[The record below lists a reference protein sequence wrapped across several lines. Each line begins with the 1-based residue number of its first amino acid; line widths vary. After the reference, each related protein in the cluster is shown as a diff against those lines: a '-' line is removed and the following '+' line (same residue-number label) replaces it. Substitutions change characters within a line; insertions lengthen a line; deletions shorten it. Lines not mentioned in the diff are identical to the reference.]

1 MAYKQFY
8 DVDYDSIKTRLKTF
22 LSNQTILKDYNFE
35 GAAISTWLNFISYV
49 IFYINSIGNFI
60 ANELFIA
67 NAQLSENIYKSA
79 YQLNYLPRR
88 KVAPKINLSI
98 TNSHTSDI
106 LIPAYTEFQ
115 MGSIAV
121 TTVQDYTIPAS
132 SSLTVEAY
140 EGEWTTFEYTFQGN
154 NFETFQLNDKET
166 IDWIHY
172 GLFVNGVKWKHVFE
186 DQNYYLANNY
196 FIRYLDNFEI
206 KFDKADGF
214 FNIPTTGD
222 LITVKYLKT
231 SGDTYNGLTYSTQ
244 LIINNTFLNSN
255 YLTVTTTDYLK
266 DGLAEEEL
274 ESIAYRAPLFYSA
287 AGRCVTENDY
297 NFRIQQMPLYENM
310 CDMIIYS
317 SHKDVVDYFEN
328 PVEVLDENSKID
340 KGFFVY
346 SGFRRVLDS
355 SLVPTY
361 TNITESEKAEVVAY
375 FENYRFMQVFGKYR
389 IPNIF
394 LIEPVINLKLIRDFD
409 VDKEQLELDIHNFME
424 NYVGFNKKIN
434 KSDLISFLREY
445 DYVSYC
451 DVDFNTS
458 VLVSKPYS
466 ILTMSSIDGFA
477 IGDYVENG
485 LGAGGNIVDIRETTS
500 AFVIERTNNIP
511 FTATNII
518 SNGVATEAYSTVYN
532 DVVIRLFNAINDS
545 TISSTIDGL
554 TLEDSTLNYI
564 YFDGVNIGDVNYDT
578 GYINFADKF
587 TFDTYDFI
595 EVDFTLVDNSEIEV
609 ERETALDHKKA
620 VITYL

>member
-1 MAYKQFY
+1 
-8 DVDYDSIKTRLKTF
+8 
-22 LSNQTILKDYNFE
+22 
-35 GAAISTWLNFISYV
+35 
-49 IFYINSIGNFI
+49 
-60 ANELFIA
+60 
-67 NAQLSENIYKSA
+67 
-79 YQLNYLPRR
+79 
-88 KVAPKINLSI
+88 
-98 TNSHTSDI
+98 
-106 LIPAYTEFQ
+106 
-115 MGSIAV
+115 
-121 TTVQDYTIPAS
+121 
-132 SSLTVEAY
+132 
-140 EGEWTTFEYTFQGN
+140 
-154 NFETFQLNDKET
+154 
-166 IDWIHY
+166 
-172 GLFVNGVKWKHVFE
+172 
-186 DQNYYLANNY
+186 
-196 FIRYLDNFEI
+196 
-206 KFDKADGF
+206 
-214 FNIPTTGD
+214 
-222 LITVKYLKT
+222 
-231 SGDTYNGLTYSTQ
+231 
-244 LIINNTFLNSN
+244 
-255 YLTVTTTDYLK
+255 
-266 DGLAEEEL
+266 
-274 ESIAYRAPLFYSA
+274 
-287 AGRCVTENDY
+287 
-297 NFRIQQMPLYENM
+297 
-310 CDMIIYS
+310 
-317 SHKDVVDYFEN
+317 
-328 PVEVLDENSKID
+328 
-340 KGFFVY
+340 
-346 SGFRRVLDS
+346 
-355 SLVPTY
+355 
-361 TNITESEKAEVVAY
+361 
-375 FENYRFMQVFGKYR
+375 
-389 IPNIF
+389 
-394 LIEPVINLKLIRDFD
+394 
-409 VDKEQLELDIHNFME
+409 ME

-545 TISSTIDGL
+545 TISSTVDGL